1 MRLADLLQF
10 CLQALLRARFRSVML
25 LLSMALGVAAVVM
38 LTALGEGARGYV
50 LAEFKSLGKN
60 VLILFPGRKETTGG
74 MPPVSGSAAR
84 EITLDE
90 AWLLGRRL
98 SVIEEVAPVVV
109 GSARLGIDSRGRD
122 ATVFGTTKLFFHI
135 QDLTLARGQPLPGGD
150 FRRAG
155 NEIVIGQRLWRELFD
170 GRDPLGATV
179 RLGDSRFRVVG
190 VLAEG
195 SSAMGAD
202 TRDMAFIP
210 VAAAQRLFNVSGL
223 FRVAI
228 QVREGVSL
236 ARAKGLIEATMT
248 QFHQGDLDV
257 TVISPDAMVET
268 LDRILGAMTAA
279 VAAIG
284 AISLLVAGVLIMNV
298 MLITVSQ
305 RTREI
310 GLLKAL
316 GAGRTEIQRL
326 FLTEAGLLTAFGALL
341 GVALGLLLVLLMR
354 ALFPAVPFSAPWW
367 SVVAA
372 VAIAGGTG
380 LAFSWLPAHRASLL
394 QPVDALQKP

>member
-1 MRLADLLQF
+1 MRLADLLRF

-50 LAEFKSLGKN
+50 LAEFKALGKN

-74 MPPVSGSAAR
+74 LPPMGGSSAR

-90 AWLLGRRL
+90 AWRLGRRL

-109 GSARLGIDSRGRD
+109 GSARLGVDSRGRD
-122 ATVFGTTKLFFHI
+122 ATVFGTTRLFFHI
-135 QDLTLARGQPLPGGD
+135 QDLTLARGTHLPGGD

-155 NEIVIGQRLWRELFD
+155 NEIIIGQRLWRELF
-170 GRDPLGATV
+170 GNRDPIGAAV
-179 RLGDSRFRVVG
+179 RLGDTRFRVVG
-190 VLAEG
+190 VLDEG
-195 SSAMGAD
+195 SSAMGMD
-202 TRDMAFIP
+202 TRDMAFIS

-236 ARAKGLIEATMT
+236 ARAKGLIEAAMT
-248 QFHQGDLDV
+248 EFHQGDLDV
-257 TVISPDAMVET
+257 TVISPDAMLET
-268 LDRILGAMTAA
+268 FDRILGAMTAA

-298 MLITVSQ
+298 MLISVSQ

-316 GAGRTEIQRL
+316 GAGRGEILRI
-326 FLTEAGLLTAFGALL
+326 FLGEAALLTVFGAVV
-341 GVALGLLLVLLMR
+341 GVLFGLLLVWLMR
-354 ALFPAVPFSAPWW
+354 ALFPDVPFSAPWW
-367 SVVAA
+367 SVVMAT
-372 VAIAGGTG
+372 AIACGTG
-380 LAFSWLPAHRASLL
+380 LTFSWLPARRASRL